1 MGKNVAEVY
10 ESWDK
15 LLDLKK
21 VRAVENAQ
29 EALIAKHQKEQFE
42 IQEKLKKEESERA
55 AAEAALVGAD
65 V

>member
-1 MGKNVAEVY
+1 MTARKDLGKDVAEVY

-29 EALIAKHQKEQFE
+29 EALIAKHQKE
-42 IQEKLKKEESERA
+42 LSAVEE
-55 AAEAALVGAD
+55 
-65 V
+65 